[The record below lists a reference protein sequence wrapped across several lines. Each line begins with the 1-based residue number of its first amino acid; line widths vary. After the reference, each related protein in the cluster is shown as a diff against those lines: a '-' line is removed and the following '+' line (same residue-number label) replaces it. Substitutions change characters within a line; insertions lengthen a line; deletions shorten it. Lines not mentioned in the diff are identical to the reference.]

1 MTLTRRLRASTAL
14 LAVAGLLHAPGAFA
28 QTAPADAAMTVMPDS
43 SRFVKQFVSVP
54 SLAPI
59 LTPAQKHAL
68 LKQHIKHVFVL
79 FQENRSFD
87 QYFGTFPGVDG
98 LFLNGALNANAPGVV
113 QQIVN
118 TDGSVGTISP
128 FLIPQTIT
136 ATNGKVVPLYPSDLA
151 DVDHGHTGI
160 DNSIDINPAN
170 GSSLNDRFAL
180 DNEGYTTNASGQ
192 VVSKTTLMAP
202 TTKPTLAQK
211 QAGEVPM
218 GHVDCDTIPFMWQY
232 ADRFAVMDNFHMTVN
247 GPSTPNAIA
256 MIAGQGGE
264 TQWVKHPTQS
274 ASEPVTGDPGPFP
287 GSNKDTSAV
296 KPPYGPDESPASPTL
311 NQTYATLPLSFMG
324 PKLQDIIKTDENPT
338 LDLLDVQNDIQTIA
352 KQDKTNVPWGWYQEG
367 YDHENYD
374 AAGQASHSSYIVHHN
389 GPQYFGYIANNTQE
403 IVNLH
408 GLGDFFTD
416 VANRAL
422 PPEGVFYVRGGY
434 NNTDGLKPVDPNPA
448 VQAAFAGNDDHPAYS
463 DSQISEA
470 LLADEINAIAMSPYW
485 KDSAIVI
492 TYDET
497 SGNYDHKAFTPR
509 NTSPDG
515 GAYAGGQRIPA
526 LVISPYSLA
535 HVALHDYAEHS
546 TVIKFI
552 NNLFG
557 LQPLGDLPD
566 ELSARIAGQAQ
577 FGQSKLGPADVD
589 AVQPM
594 SDMSVAFD
602 NARLSGTQPPLTPS
616 YAMIPAAQVHAL
628 PHYAGQGCKTLNIT
642 PTDYRNGSPIDPPPA
657 DFNPRPAVTPG
668 TPSSG
673 TWTP

>member
-1 MTLTRRLRASTAL
+1 MTFSRYLRSSTAL
-14 LAVAGLLHAPGAFA
+14 AVVAGLLQAQAALA
-28 QTAPADAAMTVMPDS
+28 QTASQADMTVMPDS
-43 SRFVKQFVSVP
+43 SRFVKQYASVP
-54 SLAPI
+54 ALAPV
-59 LTPAQKHAL
+59 LTNAQKQAL

-98 LFLNGALNANAPGVV
+98 LFAKGALKPNLPGGV
-113 QQIVN
+113 QQILN

-136 ATNGKVVPLYPSDLA
+136 ATNGQTVPLYPSDLA

-160 DNSIDINPAN
+160 DNSIDIDPATN
-170 GSSLNDRFAL
+170 ISLNDRFAL

-192 VVSKTTLMAP
+192 IVSKTTLLPP
-202 TTKPTLAQK
+202 TTKPSLATK

-232 ADRFAVMDNFHMTVN
+232 ADRFAVMDNFHMTIN

-256 MIAGQGGE
+256 LIAGQGGE
-264 TQWVKHPTQS
+264 TQWVKHPDQS
-274 ASEPVTGDPGPFP
+274 ANEPLTGDPGPFP
-287 GSNKDTSAV
+287 GSNKDTTAV
-296 KPPYGPDESPASPTL
+296 KPPYGTDESPATPT
-311 NQTYATLPLSFMG
+311 NVQTYATLPLSFMG
-324 PKLQDIIKTDENPT
+324 PKIKSIIKSDENPT
-338 LDLLDVQNDIQTIA
+338 LDLLDVQNDIQAIA

-374 AAGQASHSSYIVHHN
+374 AAGQASHASYIVHHN
-389 GPQYFGYIANNTQE
+389 GPQYFGYLASNTQE

-434 NNTDGLKPVDPNPA
+434 NNTDALKPLDPNPA

-497 SGNYDHKAFTPR
+497 SGNYDHKAFSPR
-509 NTSPDG
+509 NVSPDG
-515 GAYAGGQRIPA
+515 GAYAGSQRIPA
-526 LVISPYSLA
+526 IVISPYGLA
-535 HVALHDYAEHS
+535 HVAVHEYAEHS

-552 NNLFG
+552 NNLFS
-557 LQPLGDLPD
+557 LTPLSELPD
-566 ELSARIAGQAQ
+566 EAAALVAGQAQ
-577 FGQSKLGPADVD
+577 FGQSKLGPADSN

-594 SDMSVAFD
+594 SDMSNAFD
-602 NARLSGTQPPLTPS
+602 NARLTGTQPPLPPA
-616 YAMIPAAQVHAL
+616 YAMIPPAQVHTL
-628 PHYAGQGCKTLNIT
+628 PHYNGKGCSTLNIT
-642 PTDYRNGSPIDPPPA
+642 PTDYKNGTPIDPPPA
-657 DFNPRPAVTPG
+657 DFNPRPAATPG
-668 TPSSG
+668 IPSSG

>member
-1 MTLTRRLRASTAL
+1 MSLARRRRASTAL
-14 LAVAGLLHAPGAFA
+14 VAVAGLLQSQAAMA
-28 QTAPADAAMTVMPDS
+28 QSADAAMTVMPES
-43 SRFVKQFVSVP
+43 STFVKQFASVP
-54 SLAPI
+54 LLQPA
-59 LTPAQKHAL
+59 LTRAQKLAL
-68 LKQHIKHVFVL
+68 LRQKVKHVFVL

-87 QYFGTFPGVDG
+87 QYFGSFPGVNG
-98 LFLNGALNANAPGVV
+98 LFVSGALKADAPGAV

-136 ATNGKVVPLYPSDLA
+136 AANGAVVPLYPSDLA

-160 DNSIDINPAN
+160 DNDIDIDPAT
-170 GSSLNDRFAL
+170 GVSRNDRFAL
-180 DNEGYTTNASGQ
+180 DNEGLTTLNGQ
-192 VVSKTTLMAP
+192 IVSKTTLLPP
-202 TTKPTLAQK
+202 TTKPTLAVK
-211 QAGEVPM
+211 QGAEVVM
-218 GHVDCDTIPFMWQY
+218 GHVDCDTVPFLWQY
-232 ADRFAVMDNFHMTVN
+232 ADRFALYDNFHMTVN

-256 MIAGQGGE
+256 LIAGQGGE
-264 TQWVKHPTQS
+264 TQWVKHPDQS

-287 GSNKDTSAV
+287 GSNLDHATV
-296 KPPYGPDESPASPTL
+296 KPPYGPDESPAKPTL

-324 PKLQDIIKTDENPT
+324 PRIQAIIEADENPT
-338 LDLLDVQNDIQTIA
+338 LDLLDVQNDIQTIM
-352 KQDKTNVPWGWYQEG
+352 KQNKTTVPWGWYQEG
-367 YDHENYD
+367 YDHENFD

-389 GPQYFGYIANNTQE
+389 GPQYFGYLADNTQE
-403 IVNLH
+403 ILNLH

-422 PPEGVFYVRGGY
+422 PKEGVFYVRGGY
-434 NNTDGLKPVDPNPA
+434 SNTDGLKPVDPNPA

-470 LLADEINAIAMSPYW
+470 LLADEINAIATSPYW
-485 KDSAIVI
+485 RDSAIVI

-497 SGNYDHKAFTPR
+497 SGNYDHAAFTPR
-509 NTSPDG
+509 NSAPDG

-526 LVISPYSLA
+526 IVISPYALA
-535 HVALHDYAEHS
+535 HVALHRYAEHS

-557 LQPLGDLPD
+557 LTPLGDLPD
-566 ELSARIAGQAQ
+566 EAGALAAGQAQ
-577 FGQSKLGPADVD
+577 FGQPKLGPADID

-594 SDMSVAFD
+594 SDMSDAFD
-602 NARLSGTQPPLTPS
+602 NARLSGTQPPLPPA
-616 YAMIPAAQVHAL
+616 YATIPPAQVHTL
-628 PHYAGQGCKTLNIT
+628 PHYAGKGCSTLHIT
-642 PTDYRNGSPIDPPPA
+642 PTDYRNGTPVDPPPA
-657 DFNPRPAVTPG
+657 DFNPRPVVTPG